1 MKEGWKNLER
11 IERLLGSAK
20 LAPGAYVTVSAMLK
34 GGGERAV
41 GRADFEQV
49 DDVVE
54 WVQATLNE
62 HRERGVAAKYRVR
75 LWGAGG
81 KPAGSASTRYE
92 GDEPIEPSPKPAAP
106 ASEPTKPPTTPAPCA
121 SCISLQIEV
130 EQLRGQLREAQVELQ
145 SGRSREHRVGRV
157 AREQE
162 QQLHQLRADLR
173 RSLEKRE
180 ATKAKLRGSQVEA
193 ARLQDERD
201 SLQRTCSEQAEQIA
215 DLKATVAV
223 LMDQAIDRLEKAP
236 SWMLA

>member
-1 MKEGWKNLER
+1 MKEAWKNLER

-92 GDEPIEPSPKPAAP
+92 GGEPVGKSPKRAAPAPEPIRPAAP
-106 ASEPTKPPTTPAPCA
+106 CV
-121 SCISLQIEV
+121 SCISLQVQV
-130 EQLRGQLREAQVELQ
+130 EQLRGQLREAQSELH
-145 SGRSREHRVGRV
+145 GARSREHRIGMVS
-157 AREQE
+157 RELE

-173 RSLEKRE
+173 RAQEGRE
-180 ATKAKLRGSQVEA
+180 ATRVKLRESTAET

-201 SLQRTCSEQAEQIA
+201 SLQRTCDEQAEQIV
-215 DLKATVAV
+215 DLKAKFAV
-223 LMDQAIDRLEKAP
+223 LVDQSAKILDTLPA
-236 SWMLA
+236 WMLA